1 MDANL
6 ALHQAH
12 LIIGWAFFHRLN
24 AIFGL
29 GTLLPPFCERRLNC
43 EHMADLAALE
53 QRARAELAAC
63 GDEMALR
70 AWNTKYFGKSG
81 EVLQALKGVGAIP
94 ADQRRAYGQEANR
107 IKETLTQAHE
117 SKSAALKQQTLELS
131 LTAETVDVTLPGRP
145 LQRGRLHVATKIMRE
160 ITAIFADL
168 GFQVYRSRE
177 VEDDRMNFELLNMPP
192 HHPARDMWDTFHT
205 TTPGVLLR
213 THTSPGQIHVMREL
227 CPEPIRVI
235 LPGMCYRYE
244 QITMR
249 SEIQFQQVEGLCIG
263 ESVTMTDLK
272 GTISAF
278 ARRLFGQ
285 ERQVRF
291 RSSYFPFTEPSI
303 EVDIDWPKDDPNAD
317 RLTKGTGW
325 LEIMG
330 AGMVHPVV
338 LRNGG
343 YDPEKF
349 SGFAFGMGP
358 QRITMLKYAIDDIR
372 QFWANDLRFLQQ
384 F

>member
-1 MDANL
+1 MSAEL
-6 ALHQAH
+6 
-12 LIIGWAFFHRLN
+12 
-24 AIFGL
+24 
-29 GTLLPPFCERRLNC
+29 TS
-43 EHMADLAALE
+43 LE
-53 QRARAELAAC
+53 QRATAELSAC
-63 GDEMALR
+63 ADEAALR
-70 AWNTKYFGKSG
+70 AWHTKYFGKQG
-81 EVLQALKGVGAIP
+81 EVIAALKAVANVP
-94 ADQRRAYGQEANR
+94 AAEKRTYGQEANR
-107 IKETLTQAHE
+107 IKEALTQAYE
-117 SKSAALKQQTLELS
+117 TALAAAKERALEASLKAAPL
-131 LTAETVDVTLPGRP
+131 DVTLPGRSIP
-145 LQRGRLHVATKIMRE
+145 RGRLHPATRVLRE
-160 ITAIFADL
+160 ICAIFADL

-177 VEDDRMNFELLNMPP
+177 VEDDLTNFELLNMPP

-213 THTSPGQIHVMREL
+213 THTSPGQIHVMKEF

-244 QITMR
+244 AITTR
-249 SEIQFQQVEGLCIG
+249 SEIMFQQVEGLVIG
-263 ESVTMTDLK
+263 ERVTMADLK
-272 GTISAF
+272 GTITAF
-278 ARRLFGQ
+278 ARRMFGQ
-285 ERQVRF
+285 ERQVRI

-330 AGMVHPVV
+330 AGMVHPTV

-343 YDPEKF
+343 YDPERY

-358 QRITMLKYAIDDIR
+358 QRITMLKYGIDDIR
-372 QFWANDLRFLQQ
+372 LFWGNDLRFLEQ

>member
-1 MDANL
+1 MDLL
-6 ALHQAH
+6 AL
-12 LIIGWAFFHRLN
+12 
-24 AIFGL
+24 
-29 GTLLPPFCERRLNC
+29 EK
-43 EHMADLAALE
+43 
-53 QRARAELAAC
+53 RACDELAAC
-63 GDEMALR
+63 LDEPSLR
-70 AWNTKYFGKSG
+70 AWNTNYFGKQG
-81 EVLQALKGVGAIP
+81 EVQQALGRLKEVAQ
-94 ADQRRAYGQEANR
+94 ADRPAYGKEVNR
-107 IKETLTQAHE
+107 IKVTLTEAYE
-117 SKSAALKQQTLELS
+117 AALANDKERSLLRS
-131 LTAETVDVTLPGRP
+131 LTHDAVDVTLPGRP
-145 LQRGRLHVATKIMRE
+145 VPRGRLHVATKVMRE
-160 ITAIFADL
+160 IRAIFADM

-177 VEDDRMNFELLNMPP
+177 IEDDLTNFELLNMPP

-205 TTPGVLLR
+205 TTPGVILR

-244 QITMR
+244 AITMR
-249 SEIQFQQVEGLCIG
+249 SEIQFEQVEGLCVG
-263 ESVTMTDLK
+263 TGVTLADLK

-278 ARRLFGQ
+278 ARRLFGAG
-285 ERQVRF
+285 RQVRF

-303 EVDIDWPKDDPNAD
+303 EVDIDWPKEDPNAD

-343 YDPEKF
+343 YDPERF

-372 QFWANDLRFLQQ
+372 QFWANDLRFLGQ